1 MKKHFIIFI
10 AISFLPVFLL
20 SQNIRNDSSGS
31 SSRTSAGIQKIK
43 NSEKHSNNSSDRK
56 ASNKETKSGI
66 ENEGTKNNLSDENQL
81 LDIFKYSPD
90 SGRLYLSKIDKNYL
104 DSLNEASIDT
114 LFIDLNRVINLKN
127 NRARLEIIK
136 TEPPIPPIF
145 WSNESILYFSI
156 FGFLLIALIGFII
169 FLLLKLRKTHARLTE
184 ISQRENTA
192 FGKKLFEQLQ
202 KKSLLLLNNKRDD
215 INNPDILL
223 NNLNEI
229 FLQSKNLNTQYKNE
243 LELIKSK
250 LEVKSKEI
258 IDFQM
263 KINYLT
269 LEFEK
274 KKDKYQLELN
284 ESKREIIAISN
295 LMMARYFDFIR
306 NSNALSSN
314 QKQELKNLILEFHI
328 SYTHIALAL
337 FRKFSNQNTDY
348 SDLNI
353 SLLKLNHAI
362 PVRTV
367 DKYTE
372 TGLENWLKMLIT
384 ILDEERIEIRDAY
397 IEGYKI
403 DLKD

>member
-1 MKKHFIIFI
+1 M
-10 AISFLPVFLL
+10 
-20 SQNIRNDSSGS
+20 
-31 SSRTSAGIQKIK
+31 
-43 NSEKHSNNSSDRK
+43 
-56 ASNKETKSGI
+56 
-66 ENEGTKNNLSDENQL
+66 
-81 LDIFKYSPD
+81 
-90 SGRLYLSKIDKNYL
+90 
-104 DSLNEASIDT
+104 
-114 LFIDLNRVINLKN
+114 
-127 NRARLEIIK
+127 
-136 TEPPIPPIF
+136 
-145 WSNESILYFSI
+145 
-156 FGFLLIALIGFII
+156 
-169 FLLLKLRKTHARLTE
+169 RKTHARLTE
-184 ISQRENTA
+184 ISQRENAA

-202 KKSLLLLNNKRDD
+202 KKSLLISNNKRDD
-215 INNPDILL
+215 INNPDVLL
-223 NNLNEI
+223 NNLNET
-229 FLQSKNLNTQYKNE
+229 FLQIKNLNTQYKTE
-243 LELIKSK
+243 LELVKSK

-263 KINYLT
+263 KIENLT

-274 KKDKYQLELN
+274 EKDKYQLELN

-306 NSNALSSN
+306 NTNALSSN

-328 SYTHIALAL
+328 SYTHIALSL

-367 DKYTE
+367 DKFTE

-384 ILDEERIEIRDAY
+384 ILDKERIEIRDAY
-397 IEGYKI
+397 FEGYKS